1 MAITTHTAM
10 IAACD
15 ESLLRFSGTPEVG
28 FGVVSLVEVV
38 GELVISFTCIDV
50 ETYKTGMNV

>member
-28 FGVVSLVEVV
+28 FGVVLVVEVV
-38 GELVISFTCIDV
+38 GELVISFTSVTIAV
-50 ETYKTGMNV
+50 ET